1 MAENSETCGGG
12 RKRRQ
17 EVTSLVLYIQHG
29 RNSSIVIPLSCIVK
43 GALDNCRFD
52 DMYYLKASCCQL
64 LSLNHLYE
72 RHLQFIMV
80 ATFANLS
87 KCW

>member
-1 MAENSETCGGG
+1 MAENSQTCGGG

-17 EVTSLVLYIQHG
+17 EVTSLVLCIQRG
-29 RNSSIVIPLSCIVK
+29 RNSSIVISLSCILK
-43 GALDNCRFD
+43 RTLGDCRFD

-64 LSLNHLYE
+64 LSLNHLCK
-72 RHLQFIMV
+72 RHRQFIVM

-87 KCW
+87 KCR